1 MDTTPEPAGYGH
13 AATLA
18 PLARETIA
26 AMTPADYLAA
36 LGRTDDE
43 VAATLRRLGITGRQF
58 AVSHCPVANYLREH
72 AGMAHP
78 NVSPRAVTT
87 RNEHVTY
94 VPAPVAG
101 FIRAFDLGYF
111 PDLITP
117 AGDADTGH

>member
-13 AATLA
+13 AEALA
-18 PLARETIA
+18 HAARETIA
-26 AMTPADYLAA
+26 TMSIADYLAA
-36 LGRTDDE
+36 LGSTADA
-43 VAATLRRLGITGRQF
+43 VAETLRRLGITGRPR
-58 AVSHCPVANYLREH
+58 AVNHCPVANYLREH

>member
-1 MDTTPEPAGYGH
+1 MTDSTEPAGYGH
-13 AATLA
+13 AETLA

-36 LGRTDDE
+36 LGDTPGE
-43 VAATLRRLGITGRQF
+43 VAATLRQLGITGRQF

-78 NVSPRAVTT
+78 NVSPRTVTT
-87 RNEHVTY
+87 RAGY
-94 VPAPVAG
+94 VIQTPAPVAA
-101 FIRAFDLGYF
+101 FVRQFDLGYF